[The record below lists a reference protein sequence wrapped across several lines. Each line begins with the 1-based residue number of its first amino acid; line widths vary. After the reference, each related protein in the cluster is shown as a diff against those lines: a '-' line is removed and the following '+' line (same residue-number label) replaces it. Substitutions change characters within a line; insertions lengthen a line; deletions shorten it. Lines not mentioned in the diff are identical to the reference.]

1 MLAQPRSRTEVYA
14 RDPGIAPTRPLP
26 PELDGGFSQNVSGTS
41 AGATRPSDYN
51 FFQASSNAFIEA
63 KSLTA
68 SPRFGRYFAQ
78 TGGRNRPMQNAL
90 EFVGWRDMMLRRSH
104 QNLLGEASL
113 MPAAS
118 DDLEALIFKFFR
130 ATDPEFNPTHYAI
143 NQAIASRGAARHSD
157 TMLRGVYE
165 RYFQMQ
171 ARAGHLD
178 ELGSFQRFRKS
189 TRTIEGD
196 ELKDFLSN
204 SAYDS
209 LMPRPHLAKTPETS
223 LVARIFNEYHLSLAA
238 DGYGGTAWLNNVDE
252 VKWSTYADDLFDRP
266 PSQGGTGVPS
276 QPPSNYFVNVTA
288 TNPYVLRPNFDID
301 DLVSGVPIH
310 QVDQVIKDGIVDSRR
325 LIELFEHRAQ
335 NALTSPP
342 TNPATKDALDP
353 LAQAIE
359 AQQVATRTITEIN
372 LEWDKTLSRL
382 DEIQAQLA
390 TREKLEILQGVRAA
404 ANEKIERLRDAV
416 RVLENMRTRP
426 ASGVGADAEAA
437 LSTFGAQ
444 FGDTGVGGIMAR
456 SGIAE
461 DISPAMQGAPLERD
475 ISMGLGVRGYS
486 DIDIKNLED
495 QVRLLAVADLAELND
510 FLDVALADNIGDAII
525 KLQAA
530 GEALEIHRGL
540 PSVSPKIT
548 SGRLDKG
555 LEEVLERTLRGG
567 IRPVGTRSQGS
578 SAIVEGI
585 LAFDTIGSK
594 GGVKQFIKTG
604 GYFDRVH
611 NVMKGYMVAS
621 GGFLARNTYGG
632 MFMNWMAGVSPTRY
646 QEFMRAL
653 MVAQVRTAREAAGDA
668 PLTGGA
674 KKLERMTRNWK
685 VPEEHVSYIRILQD
699 QGAFG
704 GTQAGVEFDVGGAA
718 GRTIK
723 IAGKDVPLKT
733 FSPISSKFFA
743 LRGFRGAN
751 VHVETLLRGTMGL
764 DRMIKYGG
772 VVDNAMDD
780 IWKYHFNY
788 DDLSRFERGGIKRAT
803 SFYTWMRHAIPLVG
817 QSYYKNP
824 TLWQRYIQGMNVVAD
839 EDSKGWDAMA
849 PWLRRQGAV
858 PLGWE
863 YEGNNLTFSPDI
875 PVRSF
880 FDMVSPIFE
889 KDKSIAQRLGVAE
902 SETGGALT
910 AGMSMLNPMIKAPA
924 EYVTKRNFWKGF
936 NYDGSYERV
945 PNSLTIVPG
954 LMEGMSVFFAGGKD
968 PKMYYDEEGGFWA
981 MEDALLSSTFQL
993 LPPLNTLRRLAPD
1006 EKRFKERAISSWVSW
1021 LSGAG
1026 IRTNTDWEQERTR
1039 RTRMYQL
1046 KDEVD
1051 TLENQIRLRLETRA
1065 GLN

>member
-1 MLAQPRSRTEVYA
+1 
-14 RDPGIAPTRPLP
+14 
-26 PELDGGFSQNVSGTS
+26 
-41 AGATRPSDYN
+41 
-51 FFQASSNAFIEA
+51 
-63 KSLTA
+63 
-68 SPRFGRYFAQ
+68 
-78 TGGRNRPMQNAL
+78 
-90 EFVGWRDMMLRRSH
+90 
-104 QNLLGEASL
+104 
-113 MPAAS
+113 
-118 DDLEALIFKFFR
+118 
-130 ATDPEFNPTHYAI
+130 
-143 NQAIASRGAARHSD
+143 
-157 TMLRGVYE
+157 
-165 RYFQMQ
+165 
-171 ARAGHLD
+171 
-178 ELGSFQRFRKS
+178 
-189 TRTIEGD
+189 
-196 ELKDFLSN
+196 
-204 SAYDS
+204 
-209 LMPRPHLAKTPETS
+209 
-223 LVARIFNEYHLSLAA
+223 
-238 DGYGGTAWLNNVDE
+238 
-252 VKWSTYADDLFDRP
+252 
-266 PSQGGTGVPS
+266 
-276 QPPSNYFVNVTA
+276 
-288 TNPYVLRPNFDID
+288 
-301 DLVSGVPIH
+301 
-310 QVDQVIKDGIVDSRR
+310 
-325 LIELFEHRAQ
+325 
-335 NALTSPP
+335 
-342 TNPATKDALDP
+342 
-353 LAQAIE
+353 
-359 AQQVATRTITEIN
+359 
-372 LEWDKTLSRL
+372 
-382 DEIQAQLA
+382 
-390 TREKLEILQGVRAA
+390 
-404 ANEKIERLRDAV
+404 
-416 RVLENMRTRP
+416 
-426 ASGVGADAEAA
+426 
-437 LSTFGAQ
+437 
-444 FGDTGVGGIMAR
+444 
-456 SGIAE
+456 
-461 DISPAMQGAPLERD
+461 
-475 ISMGLGVRGYS
+475 
-486 DIDIKNLED
+486 
-495 QVRLLAVADLAELND
+495 
-510 FLDVALADNIGDAII
+510 
-525 KLQAA
+525 
-530 GEALEIHRGL
+530 
-540 PSVSPKIT
+540 
-548 SGRLDKG
+548 
-555 LEEVLERTLRGG
+555 
-567 IRPVGTRSQGS
+567 
-578 SAIVEGI
+578 
-585 LAFDTIGSK
+585 
-594 GGVKQFIKTG
+594 
-604 GYFDRVH
+604 
-611 NVMKGYMVAS
+611 
-621 GGFLARNTYGG
+621 
-632 MFMNWMAGVSPTRY
+632 MNWMAGVSPTRY

-910 AGMSMLNPMIKAPA
+910 AGLSMLNPMIKAPA